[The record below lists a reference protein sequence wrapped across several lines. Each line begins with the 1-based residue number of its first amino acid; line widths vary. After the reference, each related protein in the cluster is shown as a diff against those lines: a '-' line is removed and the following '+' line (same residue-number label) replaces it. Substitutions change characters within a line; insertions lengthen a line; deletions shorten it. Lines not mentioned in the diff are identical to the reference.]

1 MNVPVEQAPSSLV
14 LDDSGHGEISRRP
27 EEVRFTL
34 GGQTYA
40 VFVRR
45 ERDSGP
51 VQPSG
56 STDALLHFLD
66 QAAEGGPAP
75 NTWRAVAS
83 ALNRVH
89 DPMQD
94 ALASRLFQ
102 SCTALLDR
110 LGDGDRAVVLAASG
124 NLETL
129 LRALEAPTVQE
140 GLAEQ
145 DPFAPARVRW
155 LEDQQ
160 RILAAEGGVLT
171 TAELAK
177 TLGITKE
184 GVRQRAKRASLL
196 SLPMGRALYFP
207 VWQFTNTQEYKPLI
221 GLRDVLHALSD
232 YDAWGKAI
240 FLLGGEPALDGA
252 RPIDFLRRG
261 DPTSVLTAARQYGG
275 QGAR

>member
-1 MNVPVEQAPSSLV
+1 MNVPVEQASPSLV
-14 LDDSGHGEISRRP
+14 LDDSGHREISRRP

-40 VFVRR
+40 VFVRQ

-51 VQPSG
+51 AQPLG
-56 STDALLHFLD
+56 STDALLRFLD

-75 NTWRAVAS
+75 NTWRALAS

-94 ALASRLFQ
+94 ALASRLLQ

-110 LGDGDRAVVLAASG
+110 LGDDDRAVVLAASG

-160 RILAAEGGVLT
+160 RILAAEGGTLPT
-171 TAELAK
+171 SELAK
-177 TLGITKE
+177 ALGITKE
-184 GVRQRAKRASLL
+184 GVRQRAKRGSLL
-196 SLPMGRALYFP
+196 SLPVGNVLYFP
-207 VWQFTNTQEYKPLI
+207 LWQFINIQEYKPLP
-221 GLRDVLHALSD
+221 GLRDVLHALPDQDS
-232 YDAWGKAI
+232 WGKAI
-240 FLLGGEPALDGA
+240 FLLGGEPSLEGA
-252 RPIDFLRRG
+252 RPLDCLRRG
-261 DPTSVLTAARQYGG
+261 ELDSVLVAARQFGE